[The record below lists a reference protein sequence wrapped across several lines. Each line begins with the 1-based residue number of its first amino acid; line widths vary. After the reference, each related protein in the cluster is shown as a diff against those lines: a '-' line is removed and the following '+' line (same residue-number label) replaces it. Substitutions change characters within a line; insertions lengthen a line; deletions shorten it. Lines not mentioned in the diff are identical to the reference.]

1 MKHTDQYGQI
11 NTLRYAHE
19 ISLLKSHKERVE
31 YMSDIDEK
39 WFDLVY
45 LLSMQMAIPK
55 TIADLPT
62 REERKKAWEELPEH
76 NRTMKG
82 MKDMVYHRIVRIFK
96 DKNGK
101 RREPL
106 QKGWNFT

>member
-1 MKHTDQYGQI
+1 MKHLDQTGQI
-11 NTLRYAHE
+11 DTLRYANE
-19 ISLLKSHKERVE
+19 ISLLKTHQQRLA

-39 WFDLVY
+39 FYDLVY
-45 LLSMQMAIPK
+45 LLAMQMAIPK
-55 TIADLPT
+55 TIASLPT

-76 NRTMKG
+76 NRTMRG
-82 MKDMVYHRIVRIFK
+82 MKDMVYHRVVRIFK

-106 QKGWNFT
+106 QTGWNFT

>member
-1 MKHTDQYGQI
+1 MKHTDKFGQVDA
-11 NTLRYAHE
+11 LAYAYN
-19 ISLLKSHKERVE
+19 IGLLNSHKERLE
-31 YMSDIDEK
+31 YISDIDEK

-45 LLSMQMAIPK
+45 LLSMQMGIPQ
-55 TIADLPT
+55 TIANLPT
-62 REERKKAWEELPEH
+62 REERKKAWGELPEH
-76 NRTMKG
+76 NKTMKG
-82 MKDMVYHRIVRIFK
+82 MKDMVYHRVVRIFK

>member
-1 MKHTDQYGQI
+1 MKHTDQFGQI

-19 ISLLKSHKERVE
+19 ISLLKSHKERIE

-55 TIADLPT
+55 TIANLPT

-76 NRTMKG
+76 NKTMKG
-82 MKDMVYHRIVRIFK
+82 MKDMVYHRVIKIFK
-96 DKNGK
+96 D
-101 RREPL
+101 RS
-106 QKGWNFT
+106 

>member
-1 MKHTDQYGQI
+1 MKHTDQFGQI

-19 ISLLKSHKERVE
+19 ISLLKSHQERIE

-82 MKDMVYHRIVRIFK
+82 MKDMVYHRVISIFK
-96 DKNGK
+96 N
-101 RREPL
+101 RS
-106 QKGWNFT
+106 